1 MNTPLKKKK
10 ILIFIRYYL
19 PGYKSGGPVRSISNM
34 VRVLNY
40 KYEFYIVCLSHD
52 YGDKTR
58 YKDASRKFWKNVDG
72 ANVLY
77 LNESIVP
84 FATFLSVI
92 QKLEPDVVYFNS
104 FLDPFFTFI
113 QLAYYSRK
121 NNKIIIAPRGELTHG
136 ALSLSKSRKKLYIYI
151 FKKFFSRKN
160 LTWHATTEDEL
171 RHISLNI
178 SVNPNQI
185 YVANNIPF
193 IDNDD
198 CKCNFSYKEANKLNI
213 IFLSRISPVKNL
225 AYFLEILKDC
235 NLNINFDIY
244 GPIGDTSY
252 WNLCMKKITNLPKT
266 ISVNYFGP
274 IRHDLV
280 RNTLSNYDLFVLPT
294 LGENF
299 GHIIF
304 EALSLSIPVLISDR
318 TPWTNLVNNGAYAA
332 IPLNKPDQYIVF
344 IQNLYTM
351 SNSEFIA
358 LRAHAS
364 EVFNEYMASNNPID
378 YYLELFE

>member
-1 MNTPLKKKK
+1 MILKKKK

-34 VRVLNY
+34 VRALNY

-52 YGDKTR
+52 YGDKIR
-58 YKDASRKFWKNVDG
+58 YKDASNKSWKNIDG

-92 QKLEPDVVYFNS
+92 QKLEPDIVYFNS

-171 RHISLNI
+171 KHISLNI

-193 IDNDD
+193 INKRD
-198 CKCNFSYKEANKLNI
+198 CKCNFSYKELNKLNI

-225 AYFLEILKDC
+225 AYFLDILKDC

-244 GPIGDTSY
+244 GPIGDTTY
-252 WNLCMKKITNLPKT
+252 WNLCTKKIQNLPKS
-266 ISVNYFGP
+266 IVVNYFGP
-274 IRHDLV
+274 LRQNLV
-280 RNTLSNYDLFVLPT
+280 RSTLSNYDLFVLPT

-299 GHIIF
+299 GHGIF
-304 EALSLSIPVLISDR
+304 EALSLGMPVLISDR
-318 TPWTNLVNNGAYAA
+318 TPWTSLVNSGVYAA
-332 IPLNKPDQYIVF
+332 IPLNEPDKYIVF
-344 IQNLYTM
+344 IKSLNKM
-351 SNSEFIA
+351 SNSELIA
-358 LRAHAS
+358 LRAHAYDA
-364 EVFNEYMASNNPID
+364 FNEYMASYNPID
-378 YYLELFE
+378 DYLELFE